1 MMNQRQAFGKAGEI
15 TALGYL
21 KKKGYKVLEQNYTC
35 PLGEI
40 DIIARHKR
48 TIVFIEV
55 KTRRS
60 LSYGSPLYA
69 ITRRK
74 QRKISMAALYYLK
87 SNRQM
92 DQGARFDVVTVQSTD
107 AGQEIDLIQNAFD
120 LAYK

>member
-15 TALGYL
+15 TALIYL

-107 AGQEIDLIQNAFD
+107 TGQEIDLIQNAFD
-120 LAYK
+120 LAYE